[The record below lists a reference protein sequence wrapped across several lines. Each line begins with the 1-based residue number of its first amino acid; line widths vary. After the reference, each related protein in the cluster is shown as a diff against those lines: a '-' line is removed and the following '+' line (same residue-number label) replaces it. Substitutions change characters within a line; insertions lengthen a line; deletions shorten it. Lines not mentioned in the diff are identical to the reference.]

1 MTIIC
6 YLVFITSKVNY
17 NSMTFTGFFHA
28 SGYTTSAIHI
38 LLSTVHTAI
47 VSTKW
52 LTAHEGTLSVL

>member
-1 MTIIC
+1 
-6 YLVFITSKVNY
+6 
-17 NSMTFTGFFHA
+17 MTFPGFFHA